1 MLKKMLMVVAMS
13 AVTVFAVAGE
23 NDARTAATKVIE
35 MQDGSI
41 VYVFKTGKMAV
52 ENKMGRAVSTK
63 AGTIMKAKDGTDVKM
78 VGNEV
83 AELDTLLK
91 MGTTSNEK

>member
-1 MLKKMLMVVAMS
+1 
-13 AVTVFAVAGE
+13 
-23 NDARTAATKVIE
+23 
-35 MQDGSI
+35 
-41 VYVFKTGKMAV
+41 MAV

-63 AGTIMKAKDGTDVKM
+63 AGTIMKAKDGTDVTM

-91 MGTTSNEK
+91 MGTTSESGKQ